1 MKHAR
6 RSFLTGLATVAGS
19 AACPAAA
26 EEPKAGSALALEP
39 VVGGPPDPIAVLRE
53 KTGLRLASIETH
65 TRGEQLSLVKV
76 TADDGSFGW
85 GQTST
90 YDADVSATI
99 LHRKV
104 ASHFLGRDPAAL
116 GEIVDRVIEANYKYP
131 WSFVCRALT
140 GVETAVWD
148 LLGRRAGKPVCE
160 LLGGKPRPLPVYG
173 SSMSRTITPEQEAAR
188 LARLRD
194 ERGYRAFKVRVGKV
208 NGRDADE
215 WPGRSEALV
224 PAVRKATGDGVALK
238 ADANS
243 CYRPPRAIEIGR
255 LLEQHGFDHFEEPCP
270 YWELEWTAEVNAA
283 LGLKVAGGEQDN
295 DLAQFR
301 RMVRMHAVDL
311 VQPDICYVGGLV
323 RALRVARMAAAAG
336 LQCVPHAANRA
347 MVTLFTLH
355 MQAAIPNAGPFV
367 EYSIEDTPWTD
378 GLFEPALEVKDG
390 HVAVPSE
397 PGWGV
402 RVSPAWLEGASVQR
416 SSL

>member
-1 MKHAR
+1 VKHAR
-6 RSFLTGLATVAGS
+6 RSFLGTALAVAGGALGKAS
-19 AACPAAA
+19 AGATA
-26 EEPKAGSALALEP
+26 EESGAPAP
-39 VVGGPPDPIAVLRE
+39 VIGGVPDPIPALHQ
-53 KTGLRLASIETH
+53 KTGLKLVSVETH
-65 TRGEQLSLVKV
+65 TRGEQLSFVKV
-76 TADDGSFGW
+76 TADDGTSGW
-85 GQTST
+85 GQIST

-104 ASHFLGRDPAAL
+104 SSHFLGKDPAEL

-148 LLGRRAGKPVCE
+148 LLGQRVRKPVCE
-160 LLGGKPRPLPVYG
+160 LLGGRARPMPVYG

-215 WPGRSEALV
+215 WPGRTEAIV
-224 PAVRKATGDGVALK
+224 PAVRRAVGDEVSLK

-243 CYRPPRAIEIGR
+243 AYRPARAIEVGR
-255 LLEQHGFDHFEEPCP
+255 LLEQHGFDHYEEPCP
-270 YWELEWTAEVNAA
+270 YWELEWTAEVAAA
-283 LGLKVAGGEQDN
+283 LAVRVAGGEQDN

-301 RMVRMHAVDL
+301 RMIRMHAVDV
-311 VQPDICYVGGLV
+311 VQPDVCYLGGLV
-323 RALRVARMAAAAG
+323 RALRVARVAEQAG
-336 LQCVPHAANRA
+336 LPCVPHAANRA
-347 MVTLFTLH
+347 MVQLFTLH
-355 MQAAIPNAGPFV
+355 MQAAIPNAGPFI

-390 HVAVPSE
+390 KVAVPSG

-402 RVSPAWLEGASVQR
+402 RVSPSWLAGAAVQR
-416 SSL
+416 SLL